1 MTASSQTSPH
11 GHAPALDF
19 EALAAMVGNCAFH
32 QWLGVRLKT
41 LDDAGVAIE
50 MPWRVEF
57 ESDPIVGYAHGGVLA
72 SLIDLAADY
81 AVAARLGRGV
91 PTVDMHVDYHRA
103 AMPGPLLAR
112 ASVVKLGGTL
122 GTAEARIYDE
132 HDNLIASGR
141 ALFMTRAPESRKET
155 KA

>member
-1 MTASSQTSPH
+1 MS
-11 GHAPALDF
+11 
-19 EALAAMVGNCAFH
+19 
-32 QWLGVRLKT
+32 
-41 LDDAGVAIE
+41 
-50 MPWRVEF
+50 EF
-57 ESDPIVGYAHGGVLA
+57 KSDPIVGYAHGGILA

-91 PTVDMHVDYHRA
+91 PTVNMHVNYHRA

-112 ASVVKLGGTL
+112 AAVVKFGGTL

-141 ALFMTRAPESRKET
+141 ALFMTRAPKSRKET